1 MLGVVKEVTLAGLV
15 GGMPIEDVEMG
26 VPGHGRVF
34 GRRVIGALHEERL
47 VLLLLLLLLVVVV

>member
-1 MLGVVKEVTLAGLV
+1 MVKEVALAGLV